1 MRKELVLDTK
11 KIKTMTWGKQQEMAA
26 KMGIAKGSLS
36 RKING
41 LQIFDIKE
49 INFLASII
57 GVDTIELMKQVYI
70 DPDDEIKKA
79 ALKAAA

>member
-1 MRKELVLDTK
+1 MATK
-11 KIKTMTWGKQQEMAA
+11 L
-26 KMGIAKGSLS
+26 GITRDSLS

-41 LQIFDIKE
+41 LQVFDIKE

-57 GVDTIELMKQVYI
+57 GIDTIELMKQVYI

-79 ALKAAA
+79 ALKTAA